1 MNSKKTNDVKLKLCV
16 FCLSLTALAGI
27 QAHATGV
34 NPYNDLKIIPNNSP
48 KPSAVPVDPQYAT
61 VAQLKTQTLILAAYN
76 KCLTNAAYTA
86 MPKSECKGSC
96 VKEVNDM
103 YNASIHQCDTGLAN
117 SLK

>member
-27 QAHATGV
+27 QAHASGGYT
-34 NPYNDLKIIPNNSP
+34 YKIIPNNSP

-61 VAQLKTQTLILAAYN
+61 AAQLKTQTLILAAYN

-86 MPKSECKGSC
+86 MPKSECKASC
-96 VKEVNDM
+96 VKEVNDR
-103 YNASIHQCDTGLAN
+103 YNASIHQCDAGLAN